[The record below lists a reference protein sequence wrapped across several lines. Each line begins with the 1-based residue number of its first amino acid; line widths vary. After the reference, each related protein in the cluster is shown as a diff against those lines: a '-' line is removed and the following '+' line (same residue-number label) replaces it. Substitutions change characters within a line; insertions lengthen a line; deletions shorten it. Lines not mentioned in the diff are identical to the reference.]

1 MSDIAMPDIGTVG
14 NESAIEPGPMAQP
27 DAPKMHDVTVVK
39 RRKYGCAKV
48 EPVPP
53 EEFGIARGAKSIRDS
68 HYCYHEV
75 KRTEA
80 ELIDQGYDEVQIKAL
95 QGVGDTDRDE
105 SRARDTVEETTNS
118 STDLN
123 KASRKIRVTEHCILM
138 AYEEDEKAR
147 LYRIT
152 TGGEESEV
160 LLRKGKPDVVPIDMM
175 GFAAMTPVI
184 VTHRFW
190 GRSMADIVMDIQ
202 REKTA
207 LKRAML
213 DNLYLLNNQRV
224 VISEADS
231 SERTI
236 DDLLINR
243 PGGVIRVKTN
253 APTAVIPLQNQP
265 IGQFILPSLE
275 YLDAQR
281 EWRTGVTRQGQGL
294 DANALQNQSA
304 TAVNQAFNASQARVK
319 LIARIFAET
328 GIKDLF
334 WLLHAT
340 IRKNDRAQNTV
351 RLRNKWVTIDPR
363 NWKTRDDITSEVG
376 LGGGTKQERMSFLMQ
391 VLQVQREAIM
401 APQLKLVTPKK
412 IYNTLDKLCQLTDQ
426 KSAEQYFTDPDQPN
440 LGPDGQPLPEPQP
453 PPDPKMVEVQGKL
466 EAQKA
471 EAAGKMQLEQAKGQI
486 DQQTNQAK
494 MAAEIQMQRERMQME
509 MRLAEQ
515 KMVREFD
522 LKDRQM
528 QAEFALKR
536 EEMML
541 EASLKREANHL
552 AAHNEANANAATSV
566 GDTKMGGEVG

>member
-1 MSDIAMPDIGTVG
+1 MAQSLPEAVSDLV
-14 NESAIEPGPMAQP
+14 PMAP
-27 DAPKMHDVTVVK
+27 TGPVDAPKMHDVTVVK
-39 RRKYGCAKV
+39 RKKYGCAKV
-48 EPVPP
+48 EAVPP
-53 EEFGIARGAKSIRDS
+53 EEFGVAKRTRSMRDCT
-68 HYCYHEV
+68 YAYHEV
-75 KRTEA
+75 KKTRA
-80 ELIDQGYDEVQIKAL
+80 ELVDQGYDEDQLNRL
-95 QGVGDTDRDE
+95 QGVGETDRDE
-105 SRARDTVEETTNS
+105 ARARDTVEEQSGTTA
-118 STDLN
+118 DLN
-123 KASRKIRVTEHCILM
+123 KASVQIRVTEHYIVM

-147 LYRIT
+147 LYRVV

-160 LLRKGKPDVVPIDMM
+160 LTRDGKADIEPVDMM
-175 GFAAMTPVI
+175 PFAVITPVI

-224 VISEADS
+224 EVAESHAG
-231 SERTI
+231 ERTI
-236 DDLLINR
+236 DDLLVNR
-243 PGGVIRVKTN
+243 PGGVIRTKQ
-253 APTAVIPLQNQP
+253 PGGIIPIPNQP

-376 LGGGTKQERMSFLMQ
+376 LGGGTKQERMGFLMQ
-391 VLQVQREAIM
+391 VLQVQREAIQV
-401 APQLKLVTPKK
+401 PQLKLTTPKK
-412 IYNTLDKLCQLTDQ
+412 IYNTLDKLCQLTDL
-426 KSAEQYFTDPDQPN
+426 KSAEQFFHDPDQPIM
-440 LGPDGQPLPEPQP
+440 GPDGQPMPEPEP
-453 PPDPKMVEVQGKL
+453 PPDPKMIEVQGKL

-471 EAAGKMQLEQAKGQI
+471 EMAGKFQMEQAKGQA

-494 MAAEIQMQRERMQME
+494 AAAELQMQRERMQME
-509 MRLAEQ
+509 MQLAEQ
-515 KMVREFD
+515 KMVHEFE
-522 LKDRQM
+522 LKNQQM

-552 AAHNEANANAATSV
+552 AARNEADANAATSV
-566 GDTKMGGEVG
+566 GDTKLGGEVG